1 MPKFTRHVD
10 IGTLRLNNF
19 GYVLEQE
26 GGGFWVL
33 ETWDVRRVD
42 LFLDQCVT
50 VEGTRVG
57 FNILSVDRMW
67 REGEPRPL
75 TPMEKLR
82 AWWRTFYASNSTSQ

>member
-1 MPKFTRHVD
+1 MPKYTRHVD
-10 IGTLRLNNF
+10 SGTLRLNHF

-33 ETWDVRRVD
+33 EMWKPRKPERY
-42 LFLDQCVT
+42 LGQRVT

-67 REGEPRPL
+67 CEDEPRPMKW
-75 TPMEKLR
+75 TER
-82 AWWRTFYASNSTSQ
+82 VRTLLGGTSSPRF